1 MVATTYQAF
10 EIYIAVALVYLLMTT
25 SASLLF
31 KRLERK
37 LSLPA

>member
-1 MVATTYQAF
+1 
-10 EIYIAVALVYLLMTT
+10 VALVYLLMTT